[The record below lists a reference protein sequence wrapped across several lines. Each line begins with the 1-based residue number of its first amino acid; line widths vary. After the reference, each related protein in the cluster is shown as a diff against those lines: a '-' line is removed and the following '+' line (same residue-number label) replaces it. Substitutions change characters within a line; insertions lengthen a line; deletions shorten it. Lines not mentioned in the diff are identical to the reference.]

1 MIYAAIYDLLILVL
15 TKFVNPVIFRV
26 AADCR
31 RSVRWLSAGPLFD
44 HWQSIDH
51 TCRRIVVTHEAA
63 ARDGIDLSPAGVS
76 LLHHIRPDVRVR
88 AVLHDVVNSRVHLYL
103 AWRAAVA
110 LLVLSLPGIAAAAPP
125 PVSQIGPDTD
135 GGFRLV
141 DPAGPVKPII
151 PIELPSELPPPRP
164 ELAQSRGPTV
174 PVDLIHQTLIDL
186 LQLPEVSAPA
196 PVVKRKV
203 RVHGASWC
211 GFCQAEVNEW
221 AAKND
226 GTVDVEYT
234 YDLVP
239 NWVPADKRGIPVN
252 IILDSANPENPKQ
265 VQVRFWNGQTSWDEL
280 KRKLETHPPVTSGE
294 QLVGTVTLGSIKGKA
309 QVAQAL
315 KLLNEMGP
323 GQLSLSWQVA
333 HAPKLGTADG
343 GLEVDGAGSMTYRWE
358 ADQMRLT
365 FKPSLRLVSKTWVG
379 RVSQPVSGVLVDRDR
394 LTIEMPGMIDLA
406 KRLVE

>member
-1 MIYAAIYDLLILVL
+1 MIGAAIADISLVL
-15 TKFVNPVIFRV
+15 WMRSEVRFW
-26 AADCR
+26 AAVSRISADVR
-31 RSVRWLSAGPLFD
+31 RSLGWLSAGALVD
-44 HWQSIDH
+44 VWRKLDRS
-51 TCRRIVVTHEAA
+51 TGLIVVPDHVA
-63 ARDGIDLSPAGVS
+63 ARDSLDFSPAGVAS
-76 LLHHIRPDVRVR
+76 LHQLRQDVRVK
-88 AVLHDVVNSRVHLYL
+88 AVFRDSLKSQTILFL
-103 AWRAAVA
+103 AWRAAA
-110 LLVLSLPGIAAAAPP
+110 FLLVLSLPAVCAAAPP
-125 PVSQIGPDTD
+125 PFSQIGPDDD

-141 DPAGPVKPII
+141 DPVKPII
-151 PIELPSELPPPRP
+151 PLELPSETPPPRP
-164 ELAQSRGPTV
+164 EIAQSRGPAV
-174 PVDLIHQTLIDL
+174 PVELIQRTLIDL

-211 GFCQAEVNEW
+211 GFCQAEINEW

-234 YDLVP
+234 YDPVP
-239 NWVPADKRGIPVN
+239 NYVPADQRGIPVN
-252 IILDSANPENPKQ
+252 IIMDAASSDPTKVIP
-265 VQVRFWNGQTSWDEL
+265 RFWNGQTSWKDL
-280 KRKLETHPPVTSGE
+280 KWRLNACPPATSGE
-294 QLVGTVTLGSIKGKA
+294 HLVGTVTLGSIKGKA

-343 GLEVDGAGSMTYRWE
+343 GLEVDGAGSMTYRWD
-358 ADQMRLT
+358 ADQMRLA
-365 FKPSLRLVSKTWVG
+365 FKPPLRLVSKTWIG
-379 RVSQPVSGVLVDRDR
+379 RVSQPVSGCQIDRDK